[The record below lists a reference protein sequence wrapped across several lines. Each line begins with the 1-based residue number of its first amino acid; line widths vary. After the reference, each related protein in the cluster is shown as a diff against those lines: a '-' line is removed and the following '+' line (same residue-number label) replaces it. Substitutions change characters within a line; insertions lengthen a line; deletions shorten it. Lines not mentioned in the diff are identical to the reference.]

1 MVALHPGSDVGLVVE
16 RLGDSAVQLQ
26 LSVVVEEEP
35 RHSALVLQAA
45 IGRAA
50 DFNCRDLRNAFL
62 TTLVKSP

>member
-45 IGRAA
+45 TGRAA
-50 DFNCRDLRNAFL
+50 HFNCRDLRNAFL